1 MNLIITNYAYRS
13 TPAYLVQGV
22 SRHRVPRHAVAGGN
36 GSFIVSN
43 PAEIMV
49 DVCDTETGECQTV
62 DMYRHFKRMLGS
74 NRLTERRAEKIIQ
87 YYQHQRGFWAD
98 DWDDWEEIPNIDSV
112 IR

>member
-1 MNLIITNYAYRS
+1 MNLIITDYAYRS

-22 SRHRVPRHAVAGGN
+22 GGHRVPRNAVAGGN

-49 DVCDTETGECQTV
+49 DVRNVDTGECRTV
-62 DMYRHFKRMLGS
+62 DMYRHFKRMLEG

-87 YYQHQRGFWAD
+87 YYRRQQSFWAD
-98 DWDDWEEIPNIDSV
+98 GWDDWEEIPNIDSV